1 MIFCQHVDHLQ
12 DDLHGEAVEELNTD
26 IEEVLVRSEGY
37 ISVDRTIP
45 GYHIRS
51 ASYNSEVSLY
61 KISDWVEKLW
71 LVPPL
76 QEVDI
81 LAYFILRDNYRW

>member
-1 MIFCQHVDHLQ
+1 MKLDVFVFKIYKKSVISSFNESQCKMIFCQHVDHLQ

-61 KISDWVEKLW
+61 KISD
-71 LVPPL
+71 
-76 QEVDI
+76 
-81 LAYFILRDNYRW
+81 